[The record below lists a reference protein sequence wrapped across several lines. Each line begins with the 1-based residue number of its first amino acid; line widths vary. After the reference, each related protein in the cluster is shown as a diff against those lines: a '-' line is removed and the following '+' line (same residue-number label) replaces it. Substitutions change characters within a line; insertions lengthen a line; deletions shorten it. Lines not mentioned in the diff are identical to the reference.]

1 MNNTSLRKMLIIF
14 AATAMLAACVPNRKI
29 ARLQYKN
36 EYSEP
41 ETIGKDSLV
50 RKYNT
55 GEFSYLLRP
64 NDLLDIKIAT
74 TTPSPFNP
82 LNDADRTLVPGQVYG
97 QSGNLAQTQGYYIDP
112 AGFLEL
118 PLIGKLNL
126 AGLTIN
132 QAEDTLAARAGNYLD
147 KPVVRIKLLNFRFS
161 VIGEV
166 EKEATLVSGDTYLT
180 FLQALSMAGG
190 PSEFGDLSRI
200 KVIRHFGGETYI
212 FYVNLLTEEFLSS
225 PFYFVQ
231 PDDVIVVT
239 PLKQRS
245 YLKYMSPNLSILT
258 ASVSLLVAML
268 TLFRI
273 R

>member
-1 MNNTSLRKMLIIF
+1 MYLNPICTKCII
-14 AATAMLAACVPNRKI
+14 AGAVVLLASCVSNRKI
-29 ARLQYKN
+29 ARLQYEN
-36 EYSEP
+36 ELKEP
-41 ETIGKDSLV
+41 QTIVMDSLI
-50 RKYNT
+50 RKYT
-55 GEFSYLLRP
+55 TREFSYRFRP
-64 NDLLDIKIAT
+64 NDLLDIKIASV
-74 TTPSPFNP
+74 TPSAFNP
-82 LNDADRTLVPGQVYG
+82 FNDADRTIIPGGG
-97 QSGNLAQTQGYYIDP
+97 QIGSQTQSIGYYIDP
-112 AGFLEL
+112 AGYLDL
-118 PLIGKLNL
+118 PVIGKLRI

-132 QAEDTLAARAGNYLD
+132 QAEDSIAAAASKYLD

-166 EKEATLVSGDTYLT
+166 GQEATLVSTDNYLT
-180 FLQALSMAGG
+180 FLQAVSMAGG

-200 KVIRHFGGETYI
+200 KVIRHSGNETSV
-212 FYVNLLTEEFLSS
+212 FYVNLLTEDFLSS

-239 PLKQRS
+239 PLKQRPF
-245 YLKYMSPNLSILT
+245 LKYMSPNLSILT

>member
-1 MNNTSLRKMLIIF
+1 MYLIPICKKCI
-14 AATAMLAACVPNRKI
+14 LAAALVLLASCVPNRKI
-29 ARLQYKN
+29 SRLQYKN
-36 EYSEP
+36 EQKEP
-41 ETIGKDSLV
+41 ETIITDSLI

-55 GEFSYLLRP
+55 REFSYRLRS
-64 NDLLDIKIAT
+64 NDLLDIKIASV
-74 TTPSPFNP
+74 TPTAFNP
-82 LNDADRTLVPGQVYG
+82 FNDADRTILPGGG
-97 QSGNLAQTQGYYIDP
+97 QMGYQIQSIGYYIDP
-112 AGFLEL
+112 AGYLEL
-118 PLIGKLNL
+118 PVIGKLQL
-126 AGLTIN
+126 KGLTIN
-132 QAEDTLAARAGNYLD
+132 QAEDSISAAASTYID

-166 EKEATLVSGDTYLT
+166 GQEATLVSTDNYLSL
-180 FLQALSMAGG
+180 LQAISMAGG

-200 KVIRHFGGETYI
+200 KVIRHSGNENSV
-212 FYVNLLTEEFLSS
+212 FYVNLLSEDFLSS

-239 PLKQRS
+239 PLRQRPF
-245 YLKYMSPNLSILT
+245 LKYMSPNLSILT